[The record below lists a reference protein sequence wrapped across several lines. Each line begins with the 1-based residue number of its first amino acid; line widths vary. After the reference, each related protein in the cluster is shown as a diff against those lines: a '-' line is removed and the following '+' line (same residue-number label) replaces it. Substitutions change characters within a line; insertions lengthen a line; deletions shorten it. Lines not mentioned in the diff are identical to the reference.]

1 MALNKKWTLIFSPKA
16 EREFKKLDRPIQG
29 RIFDFFDKIISEPDP
44 TIQAKP
50 LRNELTSLWSYRI
63 GDYRVICRLEEDK
76 MTIVALK
83 VGHRKDVYDFIP

>member
-1 MALNKKWTLIFSPKA
+1 MSKNWTLIFSPKV

-29 RIFDFFDKIISEPDP
+29 RLFSFFDKLVQEPDP
-44 TIQAKP
+44 KVHGKP
-50 LRNELTSLWSYRI
+50 LKGQLSSFWSYRI